1 MVTRYGM
8 SEEFGLMGLE
18 TVEGQYLEGRTVM
31 NCGDATAAR
40 IDGVV
45 EEMLKKAYDKAKA
58 LLSENKDAMHRIA
71 DFLIKKETITGK
83 EFMEIL
89 HQVQEER
96 KHWERVAMEEKAK
109 REAAERVIEIPPA
122 SEADIAPEEAVTAP
136 EEAVTAPEAAPAE
149 QTGSDTDPGEQP

>member
-1 MVTRYGM
+1 M
-8 SEEFGLMGLE
+8 
-18 TVEGQYLEGRTVM
+18 
-31 NCGDATAAR
+31 
-40 IDGVV
+40 V

-83 EFMEIL
+83 EFMDIL

-122 SEADIAPEEAVTAP
+122 SEADIAPAEETAATEAENAPAEAAAP
-136 EEAVTAPEAAPAE
+136 EEAAPEPENAE
-149 QTGSDTDPGEQP
+149 EEKTVIRRSESGEGSAM